1 VETGRELGPNTVGE
15 MCFKSPSI
23 MKGYYGNKK
32 ATDDMIDSEGWL
44 HTGN

>member
-1 VETGRELGPNTVGE
+1 MMKNNQEL
-15 MCFKSPSI
+15 M
-23 MKGYYGNKK
+23 MGYYGNKK